1 MQGTRTLGIMDFKAA
16 KGIGLAYIACLKLK
30 SWSQFKELFYLT

>member
-30 SWSQFKELFYLT
+30 SWEPIQSFSI